1 MRMFDPNQIYGNSL
15 ILETPVEDPEK
26 VRKVLKE
33 NAEASV
39 PKEYQDRIKYFDK
52 IVPETDEMP
61 EEHIFWWKYK

>member
-1 MRMFDPNQIYGNSL
+1 MFDPNQIYGNSL
-15 ILETPVEDPEK
+15 ILGTPVECPER
-26 VRKVLKE
+26 VRELLKE
-33 NAEASV
+33 NAESSI